1 MNAYEEELQKKIE
14 EGKTP
19 QGDELDVKA
28 YREVFRALK
37 KEPGYSV
44 SPGFI
49 DSIVMRVEE
58 KRSKD
63 SSRDMLWFGAGIF
76 LMVVALI
83 VAIAFTGFKIN
94 AGFLANMGEFKGVI
108 IFGIAFIT
116 FLNWVDKRLIR
127 HKNIA

>member
-37 KEPGYSV
+37 KEPEYSV

-49 DSIVMRVEE
+49 DRIVMRVEE

-63 SSRDMLWFGAGIF
+63 SSRDMFWFGAGIF

-94 AGFLANMGEFKGVI
+94 AGFLTNMSEFKGVI
-108 IFGIAFIT
+108 IFGIAFIA